1 LAQIASSRRDRELG
15 TSLAQIAI
23 STASRLPPPV
33 ATDAGVPPL
42 HPSRPALPLEAVILL
57 LPAPPPPAL
66 LTLVALIHDAF
77 ALFGAASAQ
86 ALHAPVVALG
96 TAPHAPPP
104 LYSLD
109 VVTGELRGG
118 GVMPTTA
125 LELFLGA
132 FGAGYL
138 TAASRAA
145 LETALRAYECV
156 PFPNLVG
163 LLLYHMVR
171 PYAAAKRAETLGAGM
186 GAEVGAGMGAEVGAE
201 VGAELGAE
209 LGAEVASGGG
219 EGGGKG
225 TGTGTGTGADAGK
238 GAPRWDE
245 MALGTAL
252 LWDEMSAAAAEAADV
267 LAPSIHSAAPSAAPS
282 AASSAAPSAAP
293 SATTAPVPSP
303 DFLGLAATTTRVT
316 KRVTKR
322 HDGAPLAVL
331 AETLCAPLGTAP
343 LAALHTA
350 FALFD
355 GAHDGAREGYVRPS
369 ELDLVFGALEIRHL
383 PHAEWSRVLAH
394 AQRHAAALAHHDASP
409 FETAHHDAGP
419 FETAHHDAGPFET
432 AHHDASPLETA
443 AVVVG
448 SSASAAATAPPAAL
462 LSFSHFLQLC
472 AAPPLPPPPH
482 ADSEIDALI
491 TARTALACARPLP
504 PAAVARLELAM
515 RAFEASSPSDGAGGD
530 GRASPDGAQRASEE
544 LEAMTS
550 MLLVRS
556 RRRLTDPNLA
566 TNSDNPNMETLSDN
580 PNLARQGWQR
590 SLSTSTSTSARGQRS
605 GRRFEWPSLP
615 TSAPSRALS
624 PSALASADG
633 LDAGTASAVASGLVA
648 LTRGG
653 DVEGQARA
661 AHALA
666 TLALDGE
673 GRSRDCMLIAS
684 FIRPLMVRVAPAS
697 AC

>member
-1 LAQIASSRRDRELG
+1 
-15 TSLAQIAI
+15 
-23 STASRLPPPV
+23 
-33 ATDAGVPPL
+33 
-42 HPSRPALPLEAVILL
+42 
-57 LPAPPPPAL
+57 
-66 LTLVALIHDAF
+66 
-77 ALFGAASAQ
+77 
-86 ALHAPVVALG
+86 
-96 TAPHAPPP
+96 
-104 LYSLD
+104 
-109 VVTGELRGG
+109 
-118 GVMPTTA
+118 
-125 LELFLGA
+125 
-132 FGAGYL
+132 
-138 TAASRAA
+138 
-145 LETALRAYECV
+145 
-156 PFPNLVG
+156 
-163 LLLYHMVR
+163 
-171 PYAAAKRAETLGAGM
+171 
-186 GAEVGAGMGAEVGAE
+186 
-201 VGAELGAE
+201 
-209 LGAEVASGGG
+209 
-219 EGGGKG
+219 
-225 TGTGTGTGADAGK
+225 
-238 GAPRWDE
+238 
-245 MALGTAL
+245 
-252 LWDEMSAAAAEAADV
+252 
-267 LAPSIHSAAPSAAPS
+267 
-282 AASSAAPSAAP
+282 
-293 SATTAPVPSP
+293 VPSP

-331 AETLCAPLGTAP
+331 ADTLCAPLGTAP

-355 GAHDGAREGYVRPS
+355 GTHDGAREGYVRLS

-383 PHAEWSRVLAH
+383 PQAEWSRVLAH

-409 FETAHHDAGP
+409 FETAHHDAG
-419 FETAHHDAGPFET
+419 
-432 AHHDASPLETA
+432 PLETA

-515 RAFEASSPSDGAGGD
+515 RTFEANPPSEGTWDSRSDGRSLRGRTFEASSPSDGAGGD
-530 GRASPDGAQRASEE
+530 GRASPEGAQRASEE
-544 LEAMTS
+544 LEAMAS
-550 MLLVRS
+550 IMLVRS

-566 TNSDNPNMETLSDN
+566 TLSANPNMETLSDN

-590 SLSTSTSTSARGQRS
+590 SLSTSTSTAARGQRS
-605 GRRFEWPSLP
+605 GRRFEWPSLSP
-615 TSAPSRALS
+615 SAPSRALSPSAPSRALS

-673 GRSRDCMLIAS
+673 GRSAIA
-684 FIRPLMVRVAPAS
+684 
-697 AC
+697 C